1 MVPNVPAYK
10 LHRMFDYA
18 PLEAA
23 NAPMGEIGMPRVL
36 NMYEN
41 YPFWA
46 TLLGQLGFR
55 VVLSPLTS
63 RAIYELGMESI
74 PSESGM
80 LPRQAGARAY
90 PVAASIRA

>member
-1 MVPNVPAYK
+1 
-10 LHRMFDYA
+10 
-18 PLEAA
+18 
-23 NAPMGEIGMPRVL
+23 MGEIGVPRVL

-46 TLLGQLGFR
+46 TLLGRLGFR

-74 PSESGM
+74 PSERRM

-90 PVAASIRA
+90 PVADQSGREDDFLPQCLL

>member
-1 MVPNVPAYK
+1 
-10 LHRMFDYA
+10 MFDYA

-23 NAPMGEIGMPRVL
+23 NAPMGEIGVPRVL

-46 TLLGQLGFR
+46 TLLGRLGFR

-74 PSESGM
+74 PSESEC
-80 LPRQAGARAY
+80 Y
-90 PVAASIRA
+90 PAKLAASKETVYEFACQCAV

>member
-1 MVPNVPAYK
+1 
-10 LHRMFDYA
+10 MFDYA

-23 NAPMGEIGMPRVL
+23 NAPMGEIGVPRVL

-74 PSESGM
+74 PSESECYPAKLAHGHIQWLINQGVEDNF
-80 LPRQAGARAY
+80 LPQRLL
-90 PVAASIRA
+90 